1 LVVSERDRIGQV
13 ATNEMSTDVQRGR
26 SQPVPQPGLGFL
38 RSNLVQT
45 VAIIVAIA
53 LAYYG
58 AAKLGQTL
66 RYTAS
71 VAAIWPPAGLGIAV
85 LYLWGLRWWPGIFL
99 GEVIVNGELLARDSG
114 IPFWSMVGQQAGN
127 MLEIVVGAILLK
139 RFIGPRA
146 GLDRADQIVGMLVAL
161 ACGTAISAVVGT
173 ASMLA
178 GGVIE
183 PSEGAKFCRT
193 WWLGDTAGGLVTLPL
208 ILTWAHDPAGSW
220 RRIRTLEG
228 VLLLGTIGAL
238 GVFSVSSDEPI
249 TYMVFPAL
257 IWAALRFGP
266 AGATLSVA
274 VAAFTAIGLTANEVG
289 PFFKQPIDH
298 RTLSTQLYIAVAA
311 LTAIFVSAL
320 VAERERST
328 AELARAMR
336 QERQRVLEERHR
348 IARDLHDSVSQAL
361 FSIFLHIRTGERDL
375 GQEGRSRSSALGRTL
390 TLIRELTVG
399 AQREMRALLFELH
412 GAVAEG
418 GLVAALSHQA
428 TALSA
433 REGLTIEVLGPPD
446 SLPISPHAE
455 AELFAIGRE
464 ALANVVKH
472 SSARSAWVHVT
483 NGRGR
488 VSMDIRDNGIGF
500 DSTPLQAG
508 HYGLE
513 SMRSRAA
520 EIGATLSIESAPG
533 HGTIVRVEA
542 IPDQE
547 AVPDGS

>member
-1 LVVSERDRIGQV
+1 
-13 ATNEMSTDVQRGR
+13 MSTDVQGAPLK
-26 SQPVPQPGLGFL
+26 PVPQPGLALL
-38 RSNLVQT
+38 RSTPVRT
-45 VAIIVAIA
+45 VGTIVAIA

-58 AAKLGQTL
+58 AAKLGQAL

-99 GEVIVNGELLARDSG
+99 GEVLVNGELFASDSG
-114 IPFWSMVGQQAGN
+114 IPFWSIVGQQAGN
-127 MLEIVVGAILLK
+127 MLEIIVGAILLK

-146 GLDRADQIVGMLVAL
+146 GLDRADQIVGMFVAL
-161 ACGTAISAVVGT
+161 ACATAISATIGT

-208 ILTWAHDPAGSW
+208 VLTWAHDPARSW
-220 RRIRTLEG
+220 RRIRTWEG
-228 VLLLGTIGAL
+228 VLLLGTITVL

-298 RTLSTQLYIAVAA
+298 RTLSTQLYIGVAA
-311 LTAIFVSAL
+311 LTTLFVSAL
-320 VAERERST
+320 VAEREGS
-328 AELARAMR
+328 AADLARAKR
-336 QERQRVLEERHR
+336 QEGERAVEERHR
-348 IARDLHDSVSQAL
+348 IARELHDSVSQAL
-361 FSIFLHIRTGERDL
+361 FSIFLHVRTGERAL
-375 GQEGRSRSSALGRTL
+375 EEEGLSRSSALRRTL
-390 TLIRELTVG
+390 TVIRDLTAG
-399 AQREMRALLFELH
+399 AQREMRALLYELH
-412 GAVAEG
+412 GTAAEG
-418 GLVAALSHQA
+418 GLVAALSRQA
-428 TALSA
+428 TNPSVP
-433 REGLTIEVLGPPD
+433 EGLTIEVHGPSEP
-446 SLPISPHAE
+446 LPISPQAE

-464 ALANVVKH
+464 AVANVVKH
-472 SSARSAWVHVT
+472 SSAGSAWVQVT

-488 VSMDIRDNGIGF
+488 VSMDIRDNGVGF
-500 DSTPLQAG
+500 DLSAPQAG

-520 EIGATLSIESAPG
+520 EIGATLSIESKPG

-542 IPDQE
+542 IAERE
-547 AVPDGS
+547 AGPGGS